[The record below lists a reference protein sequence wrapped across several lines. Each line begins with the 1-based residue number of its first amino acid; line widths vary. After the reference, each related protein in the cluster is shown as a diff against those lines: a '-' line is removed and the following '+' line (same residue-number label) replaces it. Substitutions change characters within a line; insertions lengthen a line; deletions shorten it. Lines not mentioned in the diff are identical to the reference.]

1 MKPFPCPPLPSPLPF
16 SSRSACMQHT
26 HMFFGSQITKSSVY
40 KNEITEAAVSAI
52 QETIDKISAG
62 LLPLEVDNSDPA
74 TLGMLRPT
82 MPEEDRAVD
91 LTLDAQAIARQIRF
105 SDGSPGAPI
114 ELCGEKFR
122 AFGAIAD
129 VAETVPLPNDVPP
142 GTILGCRDG
151 AVAVATGDG
160 VVFISHLKCA
170 TPTVSSRGAIKVPA
184 ATALQD
190 HSIPE
195 LPPLSLHY
203 SSSSSAGR
211 KWFLPPVDT
220 YMDLWTQTTGKPAR
234 IHTHIMQHLHQ
245 LL

>member
-1 MKPFPCPPLPSPLPF
+1 
-16 SSRSACMQHT
+16 
-26 HMFFGSQITKSSVY
+26 MFLGSQITKSSVY

-62 LLPLEVDNSDPA
+62 LLPHEVDNADPA

-91 LTLDAQAIARQIRF
+91 LTLDAQAVARQIRY

-114 ELCGEKFR
+114 ELCGRKFR

-129 VAETVPLPNDVPP
+129 VAQTVPLPADVPP
-142 GTILGCRDG
+142 GTVLGCRDG

-170 TPTVSSRGAIKVPA
+170 TPSFSPRGAIKVPA
-184 ATALQD
+184 VTALKD
-190 HSIPE
+190 PTIPR

-203 SSSSSAGR
+203 SSSSNAGR

-220 YMDLWTQTTGKPAR
+220 YMDLWTQTAGKPALIAMRAAIR
-234 IHTHIMQHLHQ
+234 IPSYQ

>member
-1 MKPFPCPPLPSPLPF
+1 
-16 SSRSACMQHT
+16 MQHT

-129 VAETVPLPNDVPP
+129 VAETVPLP
-142 GTILGCRDG
+142 TTMFLLARSS
-151 AVAVATGDG
+151 AAATGL
-160 VVFISHLKCA
+160 S
-170 TPTVSSRGAIKVPA
+170 PSRL
-184 ATALQD
+184 ATAL
-190 HSIPE
+190 
-195 LPPLSLHY
+195 
-203 SSSSSAGR
+203 SSSR
-211 KWFLPPVDT
+211 T
-220 YMDLWTQTTGKPAR
+220 
-234 IHTHIMQHLHQ
+234 
-245 LL
+245 